1 MSVFFC
7 RGVASSLGP
16 GASVQICCSDQT
28 HRGGGRM
35 GKAAGVEEA
44 PACFGHLW
52 TSVDHGMGM
61 VEWSE
66 FRGRYARQ
74 LHEIFMDSFSDLRLA
89 EPPDTEVSKIGQVPN
104 ALPI

>member
-1 MSVFFC
+1 
-7 RGVASSLGP
+7 
-16 GASVQICCSDQT
+16 
-28 HRGGGRM
+28 M

-44 PACFGHLW
+44 PACFGHHW
-52 TSVDHGMGM
+52 TSVDHGIHGMGM

-66 FRGRYARQ
+66 FRYETCHGRYGRAHARQ

-104 ALPI
+104 ALAI